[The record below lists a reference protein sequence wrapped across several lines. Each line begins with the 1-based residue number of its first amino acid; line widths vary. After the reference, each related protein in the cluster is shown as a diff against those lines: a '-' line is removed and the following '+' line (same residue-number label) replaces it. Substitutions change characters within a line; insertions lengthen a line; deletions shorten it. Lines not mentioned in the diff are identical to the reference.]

1 MGEATT
7 TVRAMTRHDEVAR
20 LLELAEHGLLD
31 QPVDSELDAVVRL
44 AAATAQV
51 PTATINLIDDTRQCQ
66 LATVGFAGA
75 DSPREDSMCA
85 VRLLDARTVVVPD
98 ARAHPDYAAN
108 PWVTGERAQV
118 RFYASAPLVTVA
130 GSVLGT
136 LCVFDDRPRTLTAAQ
151 VALLEDAAALVVA
164 LFERRRQ
171 TRAYAHVAAEV
182 DEQREL
188 LALTLQE
195 MEAHR
200 ELTDAVLETVDVG
213 IVAVDATG
221 RLTMFNRT
229 ARDWHGDDADPDV
242 EPGQHA
248 VRYRM
253 LSADGRDVLSPDAV
267 PIARALRDGVVTDAE
282 LLIAPQGRPVVRVV
296 ANGRALS
303 DGRGR
308 VLGAVVALTDVTA
321 ERQRQADLQAAHTA
335 LVQDN
340 ADLARRAQHDPLT
353 GLPNRELLHEHLQ
366 DVLDGRAGRSSERRP
381 SVGVLFID
389 LDGFKSVNDSLGH
402 EAGDRLLVEVARRLR
417 ACLRGRDLVAR
428 LGGDEFVMVCSE
440 LDEAATATT
449 IAARVQRVLAEP
461 VVLDGAVLE
470 VRGSIGVAVSDAD
483 STCDGLLHAAD
494 VAMYRAKRAER
505 RPLPA
510 QRRQVGSS
518 AAGTG

>member
-1 MGEATT
+1 
-7 TVRAMTRHDEVAR
+7 MTRHDEVAR

-31 QPVDSELDAVVRL
+31 QPVDSELEAVVRL
-44 AAATAQV
+44 AAATAGV
-51 PTATINLIDDTRQCQ
+51 PTATINLLDDTRQCQ

-75 DSPREDSMCA
+75 DSARADSMCA
-85 VRLLDARTVVVPD
+85 VRLRDGRTVVVPD
-98 ARAHPDYAAN
+98 AREHPDHADN
-108 PWVTGERAQV
+108 PWVTGERARV
-118 RFYASAPLVTVA
+118 RFYASAPLVTAA

-136 LCVFDDRPRTLTAAQ
+136 LCVFDLQPRTLTAAQ
-151 VALLEDAAALVVA
+151 VALLEDAASLVVA

-229 ARDWHGDDADPDV
+229 ARAWHGEDADPDV
-242 EPGQHA
+242 EPGEHA

-253 LSADGRDVLSPDAV
+253 LSADGRSVLRPEAV
-267 PIARALRDGVVTDAE
+267 PIARALRDGVVAGAE
-282 LLIAPQGRPVVRVV
+282 LLLAPHGRPAVRVV
-296 ANGRALS
+296 ANGRALCDS
-303 DGRGR
+303 RGR
-308 VLGAVVALTDVTA
+308 VLGAVVALTDVTV
-321 ERQRQADLQAAHTA
+321 ERQRQADLVAAHTA

-353 GLPNRELLHEHLQ
+353 GLPNRQLLHEHLR
-366 DVLDGRAGRSSERRP
+366 DVLDGRPGRAAERGA

-402 EAGDRLLVEVARRLR
+402 AAGARLLVGAARRLR

-428 LGGDEFVMVCSE
+428 LGGDEFVMVCSD
-440 LDEAATATT
+440 LDEPGTATT

-461 VVLDGAVLE
+461 LVLGGAVLE
-470 VRGSIGVAVSDAD
+470 VRGSIGVAVSDDD

-494 VAMYRAKRAER
+494 LAMYRAKRAAS
-505 RPLPA
+505 RPLPE
-510 QRRQVGSS
+510 QRRQDGSS
-518 AAGTG
+518 VPGSG